1 MPTEKNIKTPELLY
15 EYFEA
20 YKKKCKE
27 NPKFENCYSARL
39 NDYKPIPREIPITMN
54 GFEIYLRKS
63 ELIAKLDDYIFNKDD
78 RYTEYAVI
86 IRAIQLEIYEDKY
99 SGAAAGIFNQNII
112 ARDLGLTDKKEIKA
126 QIEQPL
132 FPEEDND
139 KKS

>member
-15 EYFEA
+15 QYFEA

-54 GFEIYLRKS
+54 GFEVWLFKNKIV
-63 ELIAKLDDYIFNKDD
+63 AKLQDYLSNKDD
-78 RYTEYAVI
+78 RYSQYACI
-86 IRAIQLEIYEDKY
+86 LRTIKAEIYNDKY
-99 SGAAAGIFNQNII
+99 NGAAAGIFNQNII

-132 FPEEDND
+132 FPDEDND